1 MIHEELNSL
10 KKKLVEFASLAEDM
24 VRASIKGLLE
34 KDAPLL
40 KKIIEK
46 DEPYANSLELAL
58 DQHCIAAIARY
69 QPRAKDL
76 REVLMI
82 FKINSDLER
91 IADYAVNISDS
102 ALFLI
107 ERPMVKPLVDI
118 PKMAGIVMKMA
129 SDSVTAFINEDSS
142 LAKDVCSRDDLAD
155 ELRTRI
161 IVDLTKFMVD
171 SPSIVER
178 AMHLIRISG
187 ALERIADL
195 STNISEDVVFIV
207 DGEVFKH
214 LKNNP

>member
-1 MIHEELNSL
+1 MIDKEIKDL
-10 KKKLVEFASLAEDM
+10 KKRLVEFASLSEDM
-24 VRASIKGLLE
+24 VTKSISGLQE
-34 KDAPLL
+34 KNGPVLR
-40 KKIIEK
+40 KIIESE
-46 DEPYANSLELAL
+46 EPFANNLELAI
-58 DQHCIAAIARY
+58 DEHCISAIAQY
-69 QPRAKDL
+69 QLRAKDL

-91 IADYAVNISDS
+91 IADYAVNIAES

-107 ERPMVKPLVDI
+107 ERPFVKPLVDI
-118 PKMAGIVMKMA
+118 PKMADIVMKMA
-129 SDSVTAFINEDSS
+129 SDSVTAFINEDSR

-171 SPSIVER
+171 SPATVER

-187 ALERIADL
+187 ALERVADL
-195 STNISEDVVFIV
+195 STNIAEDVVFIV

-214 LKNNP
+214 VNKA